1 MNERSFFWDKR
12 QTRERPMFEK
22 AINFLREVK
31 IEMAKVSWPTREE
44 LKGSTTIVIVTTL
57 LFAVFIFIAD
67 QIISRIVGVIFRL
80 AG

>member
-1 MNERSFFWDKR
+1 
-12 QTRERPMFEK
+12 MFEK

-57 LFAVFIFIAD
+57 LFAVFIFITD

>member
-1 MNERSFFWDKR
+1 
-12 QTRERPMFEK
+12 MFEK

-44 LKGSTTIVIVTTL
+44 LKGSTTIVIITTL

>member
-1 MNERSFFWDKR
+1 
-12 QTRERPMFEK
+12 MFEK